1 MLKPTTYD
9 DMWSQKTA
17 KKNCL
22 KESNIS
28 MKKYH
33 HSPTLG
39 VRSDNVSWTPYVDT
53 RKSHESV
60 TRYET
65 PSIASN
71 AIMKPA
77 INFR

>member
-1 MLKPTTYD
+1 MLRPTTYD
-9 DMWSQKTA
+9 DMCNQKTA
-17 KKNCL
+17 RKNCR

-33 HSPTLG
+33 QSPTLG

-53 RKSHESV
+53 KKAHESV
-60 TRYET
+60 TRYEA
-65 PSIASN
+65 PNIPSN
-71 AIMKPA
+71 AIVKPA